1 MSSNLPSRRLALL
14 GLLALGGC
22 GFAPVYG
29 NGSGLRDMIA
39 FETDDS
45 VAGYRM
51 RVQLEQRLGQTS
63 AARYVLHVTQSQGRR
78 GAAIA
83 DDGDTTRYNVTG
95 TARWSL
101 TDSTTGQRI
110 ENGEVDAFTSYS
122 ATGSTTA
129 TQTAATDAT
138 ARLSVILADM
148 IADRL
153 LILAPRLTP

>member
-1 MSSNLPSRRLALL
+1 MSSNLPSRRFAIL

-29 NGSGLRDMIA
+29 NGTGLRGLIV

-45 VAGYRM
+45 VAGYRL
-51 RVQLEQRLGQTS
+51 RVQLEQRLGL
-63 AARYVLHVTQSQGRR
+63 AAAPQYVLRVTQTQSSRS
-78 GAAIA
+78 AAIA

-95 TARWSL
+95 TARWTL
-101 TDSTTGQRI
+101 NDSASGAQIASGQT
-110 ENGEVDAFTSYS
+110 DAFTSYS

-129 TQTAATDAT
+129 TQAAETEAI

-153 LILAPRLTP
+153 LILSPSLTP

>member
-1 MSSNLPSRRLALL
+1 ML

-22 GFAPVYG
+22 GFVPVYG
-29 NGSGLRDMIA
+29 DGTGLRDTIA

-51 RVQLEQRLGQTS
+51 RVQLEQRLGKPS
-63 AARYVLHVTQSQGRR
+63 VPRYVLRVTQTQGRR
-78 GAAIA
+78 SAAIS
-83 DDGDTTRYNVTG
+83 DDGDTTRYNLTG
-95 TARWSL
+95 TARWTL
-101 TDSTTGQRI
+101 KDSATGDQL
-110 ENGEVDAFTSYS
+110 ESGEVDSFTSYS

-129 TQTAATDAT
+129 TQAAETDAA

-153 LILAPRLTP
+153 LILTPKLAP

>member
-1 MSSNLPSRRLALL
+1 
-14 GLLALGGC
+14 
-22 GFAPVYG
+22 
-29 NGSGLRDMIA
+29 MIA

-51 RVQLEQRLGQTS
+51 RVQLEQRLGQAS
-63 AARYVLHVTQSQGRR
+63 AARYVLQVTQTQERR
-78 GAAIA
+78 SAAIT

-95 TARWSL
+95 TAKWTL

-110 ENGEVDAFTSYS
+110 ETGEVDAFTSYS

-129 TQTAATDAT
+129 TQAAATDAT

-153 LILAPRLTP
+153 LILSPSLTP